1 MLQLLAALPMQEYW
15 RYLLTGIPTVL
26 LLGLFCRM
34 LGRLITPF
42 AEWVS
47 FTGECLSATP
57 NEHGTLLRV
66 RFADTNH
73 LHHTAAFLTD
83 HPSASDIQQGDAVKI
98 ALRARTFA
106 AGEYPDSTP
115 EPIRLRSIYLA
126 AEKNLLLRRKLGK
139 ELCIGMLSCGVA
151 FALFY
156 LAMQIFF

>member
-66 RFADTNH
+66 QFAD
-73 LHHTAAFLTD
+73 TD

-98 ALRARTFA
+98 ALRAKTFA

-139 ELCIGMLSCGVA
+139 ELCIGMFSCGVA